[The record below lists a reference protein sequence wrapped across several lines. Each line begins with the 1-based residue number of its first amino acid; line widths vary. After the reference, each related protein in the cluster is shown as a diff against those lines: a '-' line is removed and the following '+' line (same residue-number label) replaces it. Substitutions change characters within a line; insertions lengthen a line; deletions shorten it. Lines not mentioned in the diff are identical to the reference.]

1 MNFELQMNRGPG
13 ASIWENFSS
22 VYFKRNTVY
31 RTRTITRTIRSNLE
45 DGNIELSRYK
55 WVIQFCR
62 RALTFLIGT
71 FNCDFHSFR
80 IQKSCL
86 SGYLSKQNDQ
96 NGWMSCESDCISS
109 RATMKLIC
117 FKLIQSDNNSKNKFV
132 FVSQLSFI
140 KIMNWVKTAV
150 KSSYLWNKS
159 FFIISSYD

>member
-31 RTRTITRTIRSNLE
+31 RTRTRTKTIRSNLE
-45 DGNIELSRYK
+45 DGKIKLSRCK
-55 WVIQFCR
+55 WVIQ
-62 RALTFLIGT
+62 L
-71 FNCDFHSFR
+71 FR
-80 IQKSCL
+80 IQKSCF
-86 SGYLSKQNDQ
+86 SGYLSKKNYQ
-96 NGWMSCESDCISS
+96 NGWISCESDCISS

-150 KSSYLWNKS
+150 ESSYLWNKS

>member
-31 RTRTITRTIRSNLE
+31 RTRTRTRTIRSNLE
-45 DGNIELSRYK
+45 DGNIKLSRYK

-62 RALTFLIGT
+62 RASTFLIWTSNGY
-71 FNCDFHSFR
+71 F
-80 IQKSCL
+80 
-86 SGYLSKQNDQ
+86 SGYKSKRNNQKD
-96 NGWMSCESDCISS
+96 WMSRELDCISS

>member
-31 RTRTITRTIRSNLE
+31 RTRTRTRTIRSNLE
-45 DGNIELSRYK
+45 DGNIKLSRYK
-55 WVIQFCR
+55 WVIQLFIEER
-62 RALTFLIGT
+62 Y
-71 FNCDFHSFR
+71 FHSLVHLR
-80 IQKSCL
+80 IQKSCF
-86 SGYLSKQNDQ
+86 SGYLSKKNDQ
-96 NGWMSCESDCISS
+96 NGWISCESDCISS

-150 KSSYLWNKS
+150 ESSYLWNKS